1 MGARRA
7 RGSNKFSSVQ
17 FRGRGGLPWCSNH
30 AQKLTPQHFLTLSVC
45 YNTAYGA
52 TRYRTSPVLTAR
64 GAYSVYWG
72 LLGVLVGQV
81 AGFRAGGEIDVV
93 EGGLVRRS
101 CRPWT
106 VPTRNGSRSRS
117 RTRRRVE
124 SVRSTDGPPLLV
136 PSRKDSMSIHNLRAV
151 TKLEAQLTDAGA
163 SAHRPC
169 VPPLQARPP
178 RWQPPRPPLAARP
191 PLLAPHAVE
200 GGSQRHS

>member
-1 MGARRA
+1 MVFEPRTETDAPAFFDTFGMLQHGLRCYQ
-7 RGSNKFSSVQ
+7 VQ
-17 FRGRGGLPWCSNH
+17 DIPSADRPG
-30 AQKLTPQHFLTLSVC
+30 
-45 YNTAYGA
+45 
-52 TRYRTSPVLTAR
+52 
-64 GAYSVYWG
+64 G
-72 LLGVLVGQV
+72 LLGVLGLTRCTGRTGSRVQGRWRDRRGRRWTRSSLV
-81 AGFRAGGEIDVV
+81 PSVDRA
-93 EGGLVRRS
+93 
-101 CRPWT
+101 
-106 VPTRNGSRSRS
+106 NGSRSRS

-200 GGSQRHS
+200 GGSRRHS